1 MCLFRESKLYI
12 KNAQK
17 EHNRAF
23 FVCTLLIWASIPA
36 FDLVGAMSQL
46 PHLYSTVS
54 PQTNVYWFF
63 YNNVTLDCPHI
74 HWLLLVLHLLLNRC
88 WGWGWSWGGCGM
100 CLHILKQLGQLP
112 YTPPITRLLKLHP
125 ALCHKLVVSGYCTNS
140 CKLQKVHVFL
150 MSLTCVPFQAS
161 HCIHCIFNVFDMNSC
176 STVFD
181 LNPPVIIFRC
191 LSLASL

>member
-12 KNAQK
+12 ENAQK

-23 FVCTLLIWASIPA
+23 FVCTLLIMASIPA
-36 FDLVGAMSQL
+36 FDLVGVMSQL
-46 PHLYSTVS
+46 PLLYSTVFP

-63 YNNVTLDCPHI
+63 YNNITLDCPHI
-74 HWLLLVLHLLLNRC
+74 HWLLLLLLRHLLLNRH

-112 YTPPITRLLKLHP
+112 YTHLITRLLKLRP
-125 ALCHKLVVSGYCTNS
+125 ALCHELVASGYCTNS

-150 MSLTCVPFQAS
+150 ISLTSLTCVPFKAS
-161 HCIHCIFNVFDMNSC
+161 HCIHCIFDIFDMNSC
-176 STVFD
+176 STVFN
-181 LNPPVIIFRC
+181 LNPPVIIF
-191 LSLASL
+191 

>member
-1 MCLFRESKLYI
+1 M
-12 KNAQK
+12 
-17 EHNRAF
+17 
-23 FVCTLLIWASIPA
+23 CTLLIWASIPA

-54 PQTNVYWFF
+54 PPQTNVYWFL

-74 HWLLLVLHLLLNRC
+74 HWLLLLLLLHLLLNWR
-88 WGWGWSWGGCGM
+88 WGWSWGGCGM
-100 CLHILKQLGQLP
+100 CLYILKQLGQVPCTHLV
-112 YTPPITRLLKLHP
+112 TCLLKLGP
-125 ALCHKLVVSGYCTNS
+125 ALCHELVASGYCTNS

-150 MSLTCVPFQAS
+150 ISSTCVPFKAS
-161 HCIHCIFNVFDMNSC
+161 HCIHCIFDVFDMNSY

-191 LSLASL
+191 LSLASS